1 MEYEVTHEARGG
13 CLYTINKVSYEACR
27 QVYIISCGQTRA
39 IRLFQ
44 KDHSADS
51 IDDKMKMKEVRA
63 EKLGGKL
70 VMGI

>member
-1 MEYEVTHEARGG
+1 MV
-13 CLYTINKVSYEACR
+13 
-27 QVYIISCGQTRA
+27 SCGQTGA

-44 KDHSADS
+44 KDHSTDS

>member
-1 MEYEVTHEARGG
+1 MVA
-13 CLYTINKVSYEACR
+13 
-27 QVYIISCGQTRA
+27 CGQTRA

-63 EKLGGKL
+63 EELGGKL

>member
-1 MEYEVTHEARGG
+1 MVA
-13 CLYTINKVSYEACR
+13 
-27 QVYIISCGQTRA
+27 CGQTRA

-44 KDHSADS
+44 KDHSAGS

-63 EKLGGKL
+63 EELGGKL

>member
-1 MEYEVTHEARGG
+1 MV
-13 CLYTINKVSYEACR
+13 
-27 QVYIISCGQTRA
+27 SCGQTRA

-44 KDHSADS
+44 KVHSADS